1 MFFSFILARFSS
13 IHQFHQVKSCT
24 VDYIEVL

>member
-24 VDYIEVL
+24 VDYSKCM